1 MSKQIFISLP
11 VTDVARSTAFYA
23 AIGCEKNAQFSN
35 DRASSMVWSDT
46 ITFNLLDHGLY
57 ATLTTRPIAD
67 TQATSGALFAL
78 PLASRADVD
87 AITEAALAAGGT
99 EAHGP
104 EDEGFMYSR
113 AFWDPD
119 GHAFG
124 PMWMDLDALK
134 TAAQQPDT
142 AAA

>member
-11 VTDVARSTAFYA
+11 VADVARSTAFYA

-35 DRASSMVWSDT
+35 DRASSMVWSDA
-46 ITFNLLDHGLY
+46 ITFNLLDHDLY

-67 TQATSGALFAL
+67 THATSGALFAL
-78 PLASRADVD
+78 QLASRADVD
-87 AITEAALAAGGT
+87 AITEAALAAGGK

-124 PMWMDLDALK
+124 PMWMDLDVFK
-134 TAAQQPDT
+134 TAPQPDT